1 MTFLSGGDPITNAG
15 AITYNNTSGNT
26 WTAAYTAHT
35 NDTDG
40 VVTYSIVVGDLAG
53 NPGTAVTTGSGSVTF
68 DKTAPTLSSASI
80 ASDNSPA
87 THANPGDVVTVT
99 LAASVAISQPVVTFK
114 SGGNAVSDGS
124 ITYAGSGANWT
135 AAYTAGA
142 SDTEGAVSFTIA
154 YSCLLY
160 TSDAAERS

>member
-1 MTFLSGGDPITNAG
+1 M
-15 AITYNNTSGNT
+15 
-26 WTAAYTAHT
+26 
-35 NDTDG
+35 
-40 VVTYSIVVGDLAG
+40 VTYSIVVGDLAG

-68 DKTAPTLSSASI
+68 DNTVPTLTSASI
-80 ASDNSPA
+80 TSDNSPA

-142 SDTEGAVSFTIA
+142 SDTEGAVSFVIA
-154 YSCLLY
+154 YSDLAGNAGTNV
-160 TSDAAERS
+160 TSVTNASSVTFDKTAPTLTSASIASDYSTNTLAALMMR